1 MILYEFN
8 TKLNNAKKYLEKGH
22 KIKLTIRFKGR
33 EMQFTDKGKE
43 VLVRFANELNDV
55 ATLDAAPT
63 LDGRNMIAMLSP
75 VKGK

>member
-1 MILYEFN
+1 
-8 TKLNNAKKYLEKGH
+8 
-22 KIKLTIRFKGR
+22 
-33 EMQFTDKGKE
+33 MQFTDKGKE
-43 VLVRFANELNDV
+43 VLGRFANELNDV